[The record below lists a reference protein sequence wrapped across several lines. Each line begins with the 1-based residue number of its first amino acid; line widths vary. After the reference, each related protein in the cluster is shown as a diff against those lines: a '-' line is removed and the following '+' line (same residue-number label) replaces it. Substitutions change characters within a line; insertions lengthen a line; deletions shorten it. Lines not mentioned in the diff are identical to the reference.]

1 MDVPE
6 QERQRLTKLY
16 AQMSDGELERLL
28 EDAGGLTDVAARL
41 LRSEIERRSLDSEA
55 QEAPLT
61 SPEVIEL
68 RKLITIHR
76 FRDLPE
82 ALIAQGM
89 LSSAGIECYLS
100 DDNVVRM
107 DWFWSNL
114 LGGVKLQVAPDD
126 IDAAREILAQVPP
139 EQFEVEGIGLF
150 EQPHCPKCNS
160 VEVLFEELN
169 KPVAFASAYFGFPIP
184 VHRNGWKCHSCNNA
198 WIEDENG

>member
-1 MDVPE
+1 
-6 QERQRLTKLY
+6 
-16 AQMSDGELERLL
+16 MSDGELQRLL
-28 EDAGGLTDVAARL
+28 EDVGSLTDVAAQL
-41 LRSEIERRSLDSEA
+41 LMSEIEGRSLTSEA
-55 QEAPLT
+55 LEAPLT
-61 SPEVIEL
+61 PTEVVEL

-89 LSSAGIECYLS
+89 LNSAGIECYLS

-126 IDAAREILAQVPP
+126 TDAALEILAQAPP
-139 EQFEVEGIGLF
+139 EQFEVDGVGLF

-160 VEVLFEELN
+160 VEVSFEELN

-184 VHRNGWKCHSCNNA
+184 VHRRGWKCHSCNHA
-198 WIEDENG
+198 WSADENA